1 MAQHLIAFGVAVVLA
16 LAVGGGGHWAVTRH
30 AEQWAIEK
38 QAAREAA
45 LLAEQQAEA
54 ERLAAAEA
62 ERAAAEAAEAE
73 ARRRQVAEMART
85 ANTGGFNP
93 MARASSAGALMAGSA
108 GGASTPTDP
117 EFGDLPVSEGMEET
131 FYLCSACHSTAII
144 RQQHV
149 SDARWDYLWNWM
161 IEEQGMPEQSPEQ
174 RELILSYLKRH
185 FSSER

>member
-1 MAQHLIAFGVAVVLA
+1 MAQHLIAFGVAVVLSA
-16 LAVGGGGHWAVTRH
+16 AVGGGGHWAVTRY
-30 AEQWAIEK
+30 AEQWAIDR

-54 ERLAAAEA
+54 ERQATAEA

-73 ARRRQVAEMART
+73 ARRRQVAEMARS
-85 ANTGGFNP
+85 ADSGGFNP
-93 MARASSAGALMAGSA
+93 MARAAAPIAGMAA
-108 GGASTPTDP
+108 GPSTPTDP

>member
-1 MAQHLIAFGVAVVLA
+1 MAQHLIAFGVAVVLSA
-16 LAVGGGGHWAVTRH
+16 AVGGGGHWAVTRN
-30 AEQWAIEK
+30 AEQWAVEK

-45 LLAEQQAEA
+45 LLAAQQAEA

-62 ERAAAEAAEAE
+62 AEAE
-73 ARRRQVAEMART
+73 ERSRQVAAMARS
-85 ANTGGFNP
+85 ANSGGFNP
-93 MARASSAGALMAGSA
+93 MARASSAGALMAGTP
-108 GGASTPTDP
+108 GAAATPTDP
-117 EFGDLPVSEGMEET
+117 EFGDLPISEGMEET

-161 IEEQGMPEQSPEQ
+161 IEEQGMPEQTPER
-174 RELILSYLKRH
+174 RELILSYLKSH

>member
-1 MAQHLIAFGVAVVLA
+1 MAQHLIAFGVAVVLSA
-16 LAVGGGGHWAVTRH
+16 AVGGGGHWAVTRN
-30 AEQWAIEK
+30 AEQWAVER

-45 LLAEQQAEA
+45 LLAERRAEA
-54 ERLAAAEA
+54 ERQAAAEA

-73 ARRRQVAEMART
+73 ERRRQVAAMARS
-85 ANTGGFNP
+85 ANSGGFNP
-93 MARASSAGALMAGSA
+93 MARGSAGALMAGAA
-108 GGASTPTDP
+108 GGASAPTDP

-161 IEEQGMPEQSPEQ
+161 IEEQGMPEQTPER